1 MAEIERNSNV
11 YFWPGQRKSPAAL
24 FDNWFIPNSEI
35 GSARVPGS
43 EFDFRI
49 AKAGL
54 KQTISA

>member
-11 YFWPGQRKSPAAL
+11 YFWPGQRKSPPAL

-43 EFDFRI
+43 EVGFRI
-49 AKAGL
+49 AKSGL
-54 KQTISA
+54 KETISA